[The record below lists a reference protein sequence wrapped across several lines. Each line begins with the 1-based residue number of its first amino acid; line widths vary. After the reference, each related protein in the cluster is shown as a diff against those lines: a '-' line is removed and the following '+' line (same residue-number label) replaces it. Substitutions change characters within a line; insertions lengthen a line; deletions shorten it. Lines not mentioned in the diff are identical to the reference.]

1 MLLQYN
7 IKYNMKAVYSID
19 HILSIKNKNIQ
30 ELNVDIKKIIDELSL
45 TVGSATYSKTP
56 VFLSKNKE
64 NKVNKTKKEFNNWE
78 AVRNFKKTE
87 MVTNIGIDKKVDE
100 LRCLLNKLTSKN
112 YDIIKPQ
119 IVTLV
124 DAIIT
129 NNNDTDINKI
139 CNFIFEVASSNK
151 FYSDIYALLYSQM
164 IDSYSILKSILDNT
178 LKTYLILFDDI
189 ELGDPKLDYDKFC
202 KINANNDKRKA
213 ISLFLTNLMKNNI
226 ISETIIMDMVCKLQ
240 NLLESLMND
249 TNKKKESEEIIENIY
264 ILLINSYEIIT
275 NKDEIKLYVSNNI
288 ETISNKSG
296 ISNKARFKYMDI
308 IDFIEKN

>member
-7 IKYNMKAVYSID
+7 IKYNMTTVYTID
-19 HILSIKNKNIQ
+19 EILTIKNNNIQ
-30 ELNVDIKKIIDELSL
+30 ELDVNIKKLIDQLSI

-56 VFLSKNKE
+56 VFSSSNME
-64 NKVNKTKKEFNNWE
+64 NKVPKVKKELNNWE
-78 AVRNFKKTE
+78 AIRNFKKTE
-87 MVTNIGIDKKVDE
+87 IVANIGIDKKVDE
-100 LRCLLNKLTSKN
+100 LRCLLNKLTSNN
-112 YDIIKPQ
+112 YDVIKPQ

-124 DAIIT
+124 DAIII
-129 NNNDTDINKI
+129 NNNEPDINKI

-164 IDSYSILKSILDNT
+164 IDSYSILKNILDNT

-226 ISETIIMDMVCKLQ
+226 ISETVIMDMICKLQ
-240 NLLESLMND
+240 NLLESLMD
-249 TNKKKESEEIIENIY
+249 DGNKKKEAEEIIENIY

-288 ETISNKSG
+288 ETISKKSG
-296 ISNKARFKYMDI
+296 ISNKAKFKYLDI
-308 IDFIEKN
+308 IEFIEKN

>member
-1 MLLQYN
+1 MTVYTIDN
-7 IKYNMKAVYSID
+7 I
-19 HILSIKNKNIQ
+19 LTIKNKNIL
-30 ELNVDIKKIIDELSL
+30 ELDVNIKQIIDELSI

-56 VFLSKNKE
+56 VFSNKNRE
-64 NKVNKTKKEFNNWE
+64 TKVNKVKKEFNNWE

-112 YDIIKPQ
+112 YDVIKPQ

-124 DAIIT
+124 DAIIS

-164 IDSYSILKSILDNT
+164 IDSYSILKTILDNT

-249 TNKKKESEEIIENIY
+249 ENKKKESEEIIENIY

-288 ETISNKSG
+288 ETISKKSG
-296 ISNKARFKYMDI
+296 ISNKANFKYMDI

>member
-7 IKYNMKAVYSID
+7 IKYNMTTVYTID
-19 HILSIKNKNIQ
+19 EILTIKNNNIQ
-30 ELNVDIKKIIDELSL
+30 ELDVNIKKLIDQLSI

-56 VFLSKNKE
+56 VFSSSNME
-64 NKVNKTKKEFNNWE
+64 NKVPKVKKELNNWE
-78 AVRNFKKTE
+78 AIRNFKKTE
-87 MVTNIGIDKKVDE
+87 IVANIGIDKKVDE
-100 LRCLLNKLTSKN
+100 LRCLLNKLTSNN
-112 YDIIKPQ
+112 YDVIKPQ

-124 DAIIT
+124 DAIII
-129 NNNDTDINKI
+129 NNNEPDINKI

-164 IDSYSILKSILDNT
+164 IDSYSILKTILDNT

-226 ISETIIMDMVCKLQ
+226 ISETVIMDMICKLQ
-240 NLLESLMND
+240 NLLESLMD
-249 TNKKKESEEIIENIY
+249 DGNKKKEAEEIIENIY

-288 ETISNKSG
+288 ETISKKSG
-296 ISNKARFKYMDI
+296 ISNKAKFKYLDI
-308 IDFIEKN
+308 IEFIEKN

>member
-30 ELNVDIKKIIDELSL
+30 DLDVNIKQIIDELSL

>member
-1 MLLQYN
+1 MMTVYTIDN
-7 IKYNMKAVYSID
+7 I
-19 HILSIKNKNIQ
+19 LTIKNKNIL
-30 ELNVDIKKIIDELSL
+30 ELDVNIKQIIDELSI

-56 VFLSKNKE
+56 VFSNKNRE
-64 NKVNKTKKEFNNWE
+64 TKVNKVKKEFNNWE

-112 YDIIKPQ
+112 YDVIKPQ

-124 DAIIT
+124 DAIIS

-164 IDSYSILKSILDNT
+164 IDSYSILKTILDNT

-249 TNKKKESEEIIENIY
+249 ENKKKESEEIIENIY

-288 ETISNKSG
+288 ETISKKSG
-296 ISNKARFKYMDI
+296 ISNKANFKYMDI